1 MSNGDG
7 KPIGRRR
14 YLKAAGAAAATATI
28 AGCTGGDSDGGNGS
42 GSGGGGNGSGGGG
55 SNGNGTGTDTGTG
68 TPIEN
73 PETRE
78 EYLRVA
84 NRYAHDQAPW
94 VFLNR
99 QYSVYGVSNRVEWQ
113 ARRDERIDGRAIQ
126 PTGGNG
132 QVTITQSQM
141 DSGLDP
147 HDHRETPTDNIVLQA
162 YEGLL
167 TRDREGNIMPELATN
182 YERIEDGRV
191 RFTIREGPTFHSG
204 DPLTPED
211 VAFSVNRIVNDDVGG
226 LVSPQSDQ
234 LAGVTGAEVV
244 DGERAVDVLSDGIN
258 PIVFDSFATYG
269 DIVQKAW
276 VEEND
281 KPYIN
286 THMNGTGAFQLA
298 NYQEGVQVVY
308 ERFDGYWGDPAP
320 AAGLTMKAAGES
332 STRVNQLLGGETDIA
347 VNVPPQDVNRV
358 RNSGNAG
365 ISAVPSTRV
374 IYNAMRY
381 DIEPF
386 SSPEFRRAMNLA
398 IDLDSIVENVLS
410 GFADATGQPTLEG
423 FTGYNENVGPYPQ
436 DVGQAE
442 QLVEQSGQAGAEITL
457 HTPVGRYLKDVEIAQ
472 AVANQIDQLSNV
484 SCSVEQREFSAL
496 AGELTTGNIEDKPE
510 FYLIGWGNA
519 TFDGSQTII
528 PLLTTDGELSSFSS
542 DRLDNLMSEAQSLP
556 GSGSGGGS
564 GGGSG
569 SSSGSGSNS
578 SGGNGSSTT
587 TSGGR

>member
-1 MSNGDG
+1 MSKDEREA
-7 KPIGRRR
+7 IGRRR
-14 YLKAAGAAAATATI
+14 YLQAAGAAAAVTV
-28 AGCTGGDSDGGNGS
+28 AGC
-42 GSGGGGNGSGGGG
+42 SGGGGGENGGGGSGNESGGGG
-55 SNGNGTGTDTGTG
+55 SSGGGGGNTTTSTGTG

-78 EYLRVA
+78 EYLQVA
-84 NRYAHDQAPW
+84 NRFAHDQAPW
-94 VFLNR
+94 IFLNR
-99 QYSVYGVSNRVEWQ
+99 QYSVYGVSNSVEWQ
-113 ARRDERIDGRAIQ
+113 ARRDERIDGRAIR

-132 QVTITQSQM
+132 QVAITQSQM

-167 TRDREGNIMPELATN
+167 TRDREGNIMPELATD

-204 DPLTPED
+204 EPLTPED

-226 LVSPQSDQ
+226 LTSPQSDQ

-244 DGERAVDVLSDGIN
+244 QGQRAVDVLSDGIN

-269 DIVQKAW
+269 DIVQRAW
-276 VEEND
+276 IENND
-281 KPYIN
+281 AAYIN

-308 ERFDGYWGDPAP
+308 ERFDGYWGEAAP
-320 AAGLTMKAAGES
+320 ATGLTMKAAGES

-358 RNSGNAG
+358 RNSGSANV
-365 ISAVPSTRV
+365 SAVPSTRV

-381 DIEPF
+381 DTEPF

-398 IDLDSIVENVLS
+398 IDLDSIIENILS

-423 FTGYNENVGPYPQ
+423 FTGYNSNVGPYPQ
-436 DVGQAE
+436 DVQQAE

-457 HTPVGRYLKDVEIAQ
+457 ETPVGRYLGDVEIAQ

-496 AGELTTGNIEDKPE
+496 AGELTTGSIEDKPP

-528 PLLTTDGELSSFSS
+528 PLLTTEGELSSYSN
-542 DRLDNLMSEAQSLP
+542 DRLDTLMQQAQSLP
-556 GSGSGGGS
+556 GSG
-564 GGGSG
+564 GGSG
-569 SSSGSGSNS
+569 SGGSSGSSAGSNS

-587 TSGGR
+587 TGGR

>member
-1 MSNGDG
+1 MSNGRRET
-7 KPIGRRR
+7 IGRRR
-14 YLKAAGAAAATATI
+14 YLQAAGAAAATAAI
-28 AGCTGGDSDGGNGS
+28 AGCAGGGGNGDGS
-42 GSGGGGNGSGGGG
+42 GSGGGGNGTGTST
-55 SNGNGTGTDTGTG
+55 GTGTETG

-78 EYLRVA
+78 EYLQVA
-84 NRYAHDQAPW
+84 NRYVHDQAPW

-99 QYSVYGVSNRVEWQ
+99 QYSVYGVSNNVEWQ
-113 ARRDERIDGRAIQ
+113 ARRDERIDGRAIR

-167 TRDREGNIMPELATN
+167 TRDREGKIIPELATE

-191 RFTIREGPTFHSG
+191 RFTIREGPTFHNG

-211 VAFSVNRIVNDDVGG
+211 VAFSVNRIVNDEVGG

-244 DGERAVDVLSDGIN
+244 QGERAVDVTSDGLN
-258 PIVFDSFATYG
+258 PIVSALFASYG
-269 DIVQKAW
+269 DIMQKSW
-276 VEEND
+276 VESND

-286 THMNGTGAFQLA
+286 THMNGTGPFRLA

-308 ERFDGYWGDPAP
+308 ERFDGYWGEPAP
-320 AAGLTMKAAGES
+320 ASGLTIKAAGES
-332 STRVNQLLGGETDIA
+332 STRVNQLLGGETDIV
-347 VNVPPQDVNRV
+347 VNVPPQDVNRI

-381 DIEPF
+381 DVEPF
-386 SSPEFRRAMNLA
+386 SSVKFRQAMNLA
-398 IDLDSIVENVLS
+398 IDLQSIIENVLS

-423 FTGYNENVGPYPQ
+423 FTGYNSNVGPYPQ
-436 DVGQAE
+436 DVQQAE
-442 QLVEQSGQAGAEITL
+442 QLVEQSGQAGAQITL

-496 AGELTTGNIEDKPE
+496 AGELTTGSIEDKPE

-519 TFDGSQTII
+519 TFDASQTII
-528 PLLTTDGELSSFSS
+528 PLLTTDGELSSYSS
-542 DRLDNLMSEAQSLP
+542 DRLDNLMNQAQSLP
-556 GSGSGGGS
+556 GSG
-564 GGGSG
+564 GGSG
-569 SSSGSGSNS
+569 SGSGGSSGSGSNS
-578 SGGNGSSTT
+578 SSNGSGTT
-587 TSGGR
+587 TAGGR